1 MKKINKRF
9 ELNHNLRTSTLS
21 QNSKGPKRK
30 KKTEEKNRVPKS
42 KNKNLADKEDTE
54 ANEEGSFCNSIDGN
68 EEYQQWVKL
77 NHSLITPTLSEKD
90 LNTRD

>member
-30 KKTEEKNRVPKS
+30 KKTEEKNRVP
-42 KNKNLADKEDTE
+42 
-54 ANEEGSFCNSIDGN
+54 
-68 EEYQQWVKL
+68 
-77 NHSLITPTLSEKD
+77 
-90 LNTRD
+90 